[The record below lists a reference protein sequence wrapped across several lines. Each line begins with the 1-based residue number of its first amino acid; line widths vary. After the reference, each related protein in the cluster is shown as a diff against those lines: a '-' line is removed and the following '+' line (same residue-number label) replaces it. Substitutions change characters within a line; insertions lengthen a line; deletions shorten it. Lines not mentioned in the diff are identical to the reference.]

1 MNDPKTITTEVR
13 TTYWHRNRWCEYRT
27 KRETPMHSSIRE
39 QCPARTEVR
48 RYDPSVP
55 WAFGCYCEI
64 IAVIANSQYDEQ
76 RRQERKERVAARKQW
91 YMVRPTVCFDLRS
104 EGGAA

>member
-1 MNDPKTITTEVR
+1 
-13 TTYWHRNRWCEYRT
+13 
-27 KRETPMHSSIRE
+27 MHSSIRE

-48 RYDPSVP
+48 RYDSSVP

-64 IAVIANSQYDEQ
+64 IAVTANSQYDEQ
-76 RRQERKERVAARKQW
+76 RKQERKERLAAGRRP
-91 YMVRPTVCFDLRS
+91 YPIRPTVCFDLRS